1 MPHSAPLLPTC
12 ADAAHMRLL
21 SLHRAHPIVDEPVA
35 LAPAYAFENAF
46 VLSGGGSA
54 GAVQV
59 GMLRALFEAG
69 IEPSLFVGCSVGALN
84 AAFMAVNPT
93 LARVH
98 ELDSIWRTL
107 DRRTVFGTGRA
118 AAVTH
123 MIRRD
128 AHLYEPTA
136 LYALIR
142 RFMPLDDLSKTAVP
156 CHVVTTDLENGLATY
171 WSSGDPQQILA
182 ASACLP
188 AVFPPVR
195 LNGSY
200 HVDGGVTC
208 PLPLQRALEL
218 GARQVWTLDVSRWS
232 IGRRAE
238 RMTALDVL
246 LLSFSI
252 SRQGLTRTVRAAG
265 ANDFRVRAL
274 PEIDLGAFD
283 IRDFS
288 RTAELI
294 DEGYSRTRQ
303 LLEQTPAS
311 GVRHQGVA
319 S

>member
-1 MPHSAPLLPTC
+1 
-12 ADAAHMRLL
+12 MRLRL
-21 SLHRAHPIVDEPVA
+21 LHRVPPVIGEAHEP
-35 LAPAYAFENAF
+35 APEPAFDHAF

-69 IEPSLFVGCSVGALN
+69 IHPSVLIGCSVGALN
-84 AAFMAVNPT
+84 AAFVAVDPT
-93 LARVH
+93 LARVR
-98 ELDSIWRTL
+98 ELESIWRSL
-107 DRRTVFGTGRA
+107 DRRSVFGTGRT

-128 AHLYEPTA
+128 AHLYEPAA
-136 LYALIR
+136 LHALIR
-142 RFMPLDDLSKTAVP
+142 RFVPLDDLGKTAIP
-156 CHVVTTDLENGLATY
+156 CHVVTTDLETGLPAY
-171 WSSGDPQQILA
+171 WSEGDPQLILA

-195 LNGSY
+195 LGGSY

-208 PLPLQRALEL
+208 PLPLQHALDL
-218 GARQVWTLDVSRWS
+218 GARQTWTLDVSRWS

-252 SRQGLTRTVRAAG
+252 SRQGLTRVERAAS
-265 ANDFRVRAL
+265 ATDIRVQSL
-274 PEIDLGAFD
+274 PEIDLGVFD

-288 RTAELI
+288 RTSELI
-294 DEGYSRTRQ
+294 EAGYSRTCRF
-303 LLEQTPAS
+303 LEQTPDSGSRQHGRAS
-311 GVRHQGVA
+311 
-319 S
+319 